1 MTDKSHDCKMV
12 SSNKNTLFYIRTQGR
27 RWLDNQMV
35 HLIRLIEG
43 QLTRKQ
49 EVSEQIRLRG
59 YGGNKAYFKKWEKD
73 FEDVNDYIEN
83 LIKNLM
89 SSRSSAMT
97 RFEEFVI
104 HSKLH
109 DIHSML
115 RRINEKPKFDVS
127 VESPHEEASSSSS
140 SSPTSSHLLDD
151 ETSWLAFTFH
161 LKVKQPLKPELEK
174 VGREIVMKCGGLES
188 QIHQMCDLLSHHDVP
203 EAWTEVL
210 EGPRFN
216 ISQKHNWSKT
226 VHKINRQISH
236 QLRTCLFYFVYF
248 PVEFE
253 ISVRRLIVLWVAE
266 GLISHLNPRETP
278 ELVAQRYLDEL
289 IDNGMVQ
296 VVKRKPNGKVKTC
309 RLPSPLRQLWLTE
322 TYEFRDLQNHTTTS
336 PDSNVQLKKIIISRV
351 ADHLLDGNIWNNHI
365 HGDTTDS
372 TTLKTYYKKV
382 ISFLSFDTRE
392 GSKPGQQVGHFLK
405 GCISSDCFLL
415 LRVLD
420 LEGVYKPK
428 LPKRIKRLTQL
439 TYLGLRWTYL
449 ESLPS
454 SISSLLKLQTLDLK
468 HTSIHTIPSS
478 VWKMELRHLFLSE
491 TYRTKFPPKPKGNC
505 LSDLLFKKNS
515 LSDLQ
520 TLSGLFID
528 EDTTVKDG
536 LDKLANIKKLRLAC
550 QSMSLNQ
557 DTMIAQLEAV
567 ADWIST
573 LVHLQSL
580 RLKSRN
586 EKGEPWNLHLKSFE
600 KNVSLTN
607 MYLLGSLRRSS
618 ILLSDFP
625 HRLIEL
631 TLSHSKLEDDPMITL
646 KDFPY
651 LQKLCLLAESY
662 TETTMVCKPQS
673 FPQLQVLKI
682 WVLERLQEW
691 NIEHGALPCLKQL
704 EIRSCRNLQRLPDG
718 LKHVN
723 TLLELKLRNMPEE
736 FNAGPD
742 NTPPNCKVDRKDF
755 Q

>member
-491 TYRTKFPPKPKGNC
+491 TYRTKFPPKPK
-505 LSDLLFKKNS
+505 
-515 LSDLQ
+515 
-520 TLSGLFID
+520 D

-600 KNVSLTN
+600 KN
-607 MYLLGSLRRSS
+607 
-618 ILLSDFP
+618 
-625 HRLIEL
+625 
-631 TLSHSKLEDDPMITL
+631 
-646 KDFPY
+646 
-651 LQKLCLLAESY
+651 KLCLLAESY

>member
-27 RWLDNQMV
+27 RWLNNQMV
-35 HLIRLIEG
+35 HMIRLIEG
-43 QLTRKQ
+43 ELTRKQ
-49 EVSEQIRLRG
+49 EVSELIRLRG
-59 YGGNKAYFKKWEKD
+59 HSRNKAYFKKWEKD
-73 FEDVNDYIEN
+73 FEDVTDDIEN
-83 LIKNLM
+83 VIKNLM
-89 SSRSSAMT
+89 SSRSSAMN

-104 HSKLH
+104 HSNLE
-109 DIHSML
+109 DIV
-115 RRINEKPKFDVS
+115 RKIAGINDKPKFDVS

-140 SSPTSSHLLDD
+140 SPTSSHLLDD
-151 ETSWLAFTFH
+151 ETSLMVFKFH
-161 LKVKQPLKPELEK
+161 LKVKLKLKLKQKHLEK

-188 QIHQMCDLLSHHDVP
+188 QIHQMCDLLSHQDVP
-203 EAWTEVL
+203 RTHEAWTKVL
-210 EGPRFN
+210 EGPLFN

-266 GLISHLNPRETP
+266 GLISHLNRGETP
-278 ELVAQRYLDEL
+278 ELVAQRYLEEL

-309 RLPSPLRQLWLTE
+309 RLPSALRQLWLTQ

-336 PDSNVQLKKIIISRV
+336 PDSNVQLKKNIISRV

-491 TYRTKFPPKPKGNC
+491 TYRTKFPPKPK
-505 LSDLLFKKNS
+505 
-515 LSDLQ
+515 
-520 TLSGLFID
+520 D

-662 TETTMVCKPQS
+662 TETSMVCKPQS

-704 EIRSCRNLQRLPDG
+704 EIRSCQNLQRLPDG

-723 TLLELKLRNMPEE
+723 TLLELKLTNMPKEI
-736 FNAGPD
+736 NAGPD
-742 NTPPNCKVDRKDF
+742 NIPPNCKVV
-755 Q
+755 